1 MNCENHPDRIAFAQ
15 CSSCGKSLCTEC
27 AIQRSGQYFCKE
39 CLGIQTATG
48 VTGDID
54 TSRLIIPALGFGL
67 LAGILSITPVISIL
81 NCVFCLWVV
90 LCGGLTVYVVKRF
103 YSIPGKIPTMKA
115 GLAGAIAGG
124 IAGIVTSIPT
134 IISRESIETVT
145 QEILNQPEFQ
155 ELLEGA
161 GSTFEESMGQFI
173 VLFVIVNIV
182 FFLLFGALGG
192 IISNEITK

>member
-1 MNCENHPDRIAFAQ
+1 
-15 CSSCGKSLCTEC
+15 
-27 AIQRSGQYFCKE
+27 
-39 CLGIQTATG
+39 
-48 VTGDID
+48 
-54 TSRLIIPALGFGL
+54 
-67 LAGILSITPVISIL
+67 
-81 NCVFCLWVV
+81 
-90 LCGGLTVYVVKRF
+90 
-103 YSIPGKIPTMKA
+103 MKA